1 MNFADEYFM
10 GFKGEDDEF
19 KSKDGVINDTKGVL
33 ALYEASHLSME
44 GEDILHEAAVFSS
57 QHLNAYLISLEDAE
71 HAVMVKNFLQNPQHK
86 MLVRFTPE
94 NIPHFLDVGNT
105 WRNLVEKLAFF
116 ESALLEPIHKHEILQ
131 VVKWWKDLGLSNEMK
146 SSRDQPQKW
155 HMWSMA
161 VLRDPTWSRHRILLS
176 KPNSLVYAVDDIFDL
191 HGTIPQ
197 LTLFTQVIN
206 RWDICGVEELPN
218 YMRMCFMA
226 IQDTT
231 DEISRM
237 VSQEFGWEPAEI
249 LRNEWRNLFNAF
261 LKEAKWFTSGELP
274 NTKEYLE
281 NGVISSG
288 VPMSSNIQF
297 WSEIFKSTGN
307 RHDEEQEGYDGSY
320 VECYMKEEKV
330 DSLEA
335 AREHVMGM
343 VSNTWEKLNK
353 HALSSTTP
361 FSVSFR
367 EACLNAERMVP
378 AIYNYDNNH
387 RLPLLEQ
394 HVKTM
399 FQDTT
404 FTKSIL
410 G

>member
-86 MLVRFTPE
+86 MLARFTPE

-131 VVKWWKDLGLSNEMK
+131 VVK
-146 SSRDQPQKW
+146 
-155 HMWSMA
+155 
-161 VLRDPTWSRHRILLS
+161 
-176 KPNSLVYAVDDIFDL
+176 
-191 HGTIPQ
+191 
-197 LTLFTQVIN
+197 
-206 RWDICGVEELPN
+206 WDICGVEELPN

-288 VPMSSNIQF
+288 VPM
-297 WSEIFKSTGN
+297 
-307 RHDEEQEGYDGSY
+307 DEEQEGYDGSY

-378 AIYNYDNNH
+378 AMYNYNNNH